1 MITHNL
7 VEVNPEDILEGR
19 KVTMVHED
27 EGNREESFPVYRYG
41 SKRLALVP
49 SHMLEVFLATFPL
62 GE

>member
-1 MITHNL
+1 
-7 VEVNPEDILEGR
+7 
-19 KVTMVHED
+19 VTMVHED